1 MHSFAVVVTTDML
14 LVHQPLINML
24 VMASVRK
31 YYLSARPIVF
41 FVMLVVRGLGY
52 GMESVRIDG
61 NDVLATHEATS
72 YARRVCIEEN
82 RPILI
87 EAMTYRIGHHSTSD
101 DSSKYR
107 STEEVN
113 SWITN
118 NTPIKRLKR
127 FLLNK
132 QLWTEQAEDQLI
144 KQVSVMYSKLQGPK
158 IFSLHQIGSVQALA
172 EPTAY
177 NHGNHMAGNFR
188 GLYI

>member
-1 MHSFAVVVTTDML
+1 
-14 LVHQPLINML
+14 
-24 VMASVRK
+24 
-31 YYLSARPIVF
+31 
-41 FVMLVVRGLGY
+41 
-52 GMESVRIDG
+52 MESVRIDG

-113 SWITN
+113 SWVTN

-132 QLWTEQAEDQLI
+132 QLWTEQAENQLI
-144 KQVSVMYSKLQGPK
+144 KQVSVCD
-158 IFSLHQIGSVQALA
+158 VQ
-172 EPTAY
+172 
-177 NHGNHMAGNFR
+177 
-188 GLYI
+188 